1 LELIRDH
8 PEYCWLSMTHDGFT
22 WLLTFKGHDLEGLC
36 DKQNDNKKSKRK
48 NEGKKAR
55 MRRRKRLRRRQT
67 TNDEKQK

>member
-1 LELIRDH
+1 MELIRDH

-48 NEGKKAR
+48 NDGKK
-55 MRRRKRLRRRQT
+55 QECDDE
-67 TNDEKQK
+67 ND